1 MNATEQQRIASAKQ
15 EVRRI
20 QAAVNAASNDWER
33 HISAARA
40 VIASVDSTR
49 LMQQQNRAQDQIFIL
64 SALQKLAYYDA
75 DSGGVQDIADWCV
88 TQWLAILQYDP
99 ESVEALQGAHCHCG
113 QVFPSTVKLRDD

>member
-15 EVRRI
+15 ELRRI
-20 QAAVNAASNDWER
+20 QAAVDAASNDWER

-40 VIASVDSTR
+40 VITSVDSTR
-49 LMQQQNRAQDQIFIL
+49 LMEQQNRAQDQIFII
-64 SALQKLAYYDA
+64 SALQKIAYHDA

-99 ESVEALQGAHCHCG
+99 ESVEALKGTHCG
-113 QVFPSTVKLRDD
+113 WSKLLRLP